1 MNRLHKALL
10 AATLVV
16 APRSAFTQG
25 IDSAYTA
32 KIRELTTTDR
42 IWKFNTD
49 LVETLPASST
59 VPTPLK
65 VLGYVPGTLGR
76 LSYVADL
83 NKYFRALAQASP
95 RTKLFSLGMSDE
107 GREMILMAIAD
118 ESTIANLE
126 SFRAQLARLADPRGL
141 SDADRARLIREA
153 KPIYWLSGSIH
164 SPETGS
170 PEMLMELA
178 YRLAVD
184 ESDNAR
190 AIRSN
195 VITLITPVTEV
206 DGRDRMVDADKEAR
220 SQAWTGWS
228 SARLLGQVH
237 SA

>member
-1 MNRLHKALL
+1 MYRLHKALL
-10 AATLVV
+10 IATLVV

-126 SFRAQLARLADPRGL
+126 ASARSWRA
-141 SDADRARLIREA
+141 SLIRE
-153 KPIYWLSGSIH
+153 
-164 SPETGS
+164 
-170 PEMLMELA
+170 
-178 YRLAVD
+178 D
-184 ESDNAR
+184 
-190 AIRSN
+190 
-195 VITLITPVTEV
+195 
-206 DGRDRMVDADKEAR
+206 
-220 SQAWTGWS
+220 
-228 SARLLGQVH
+228 
-237 SA
+237 